1 MVTSRLDGVKAPR
14 HRGTPRS
21 YGGSV
26 VNGMF
31 SGISTLFSSMRSWA
45 RIVRNELRAPSS
57 SRNWSAA
64 AYLRERHVIAAF

>member
-1 MVTSRLDGVKAPR
+1 MEASRVDGVKASL
-14 HRGTPRS
+14 HDGTPRS
-21 YGGSV
+21 HGGSV

-31 SGISTLFSSMRSWA
+31 MGISILFSSMRSCA
-45 RIVRNELRAPSS
+45 KIVRKELRAPSS